1 MCLLKYSKPLST
13 TEKIV
18 KKTKQN
24 TQNKLRF
31 LTTYN
36 VYYIKKT
43 KIPIMWNK
51 MKMHIVSRG
60 VNLYNHY
67 GDQD

>member
-18 KKTKQN
+18 KKKTKQN

-36 VYYIKKT
+36 VYYIKK
-43 KIPIMWNK
+43 NK
-51 MKMHIVSRG
+51 NTNNVE
-60 VNLYNHY
+60 
-67 GDQD
+67 